1 MSITALSGLAMVTGG
16 VFSIRKKPNRST
28 LCWRRIMESNH
39 HRFRNG
45 TVFKTAWAPCPLS
58 SVRCD
63 ARCLSSGCFNEL
75 QFITTVRAFRESRSV
90 ANSQRARLPCCR
102 PNTLTVVAMVGGF
115 EPPTSWLTVNRS
127 TTELHHLR
135 LTPSAPVDSR
145 TCGAVS
151 PIHRCRSQQ
160 SYRFLPLV
168 LYVFT
173 KRLQAKTF
181 KYSPRVEES
190 FHSDLIRCMESFN
203 RCGHGAVTTMAITR
217 RIMNPWPQ
225 RWDHWTD

>member
-16 VFSIRKKPNRST
+16 VFSIRNQTKPLNAVLAEDNGIEPSSLSQWDGFQDRLGAMPSILRS
-28 LCWRRIMESNH
+28 LWRQMLIFWLLQRAAIH
-39 HRFRNG
+39 HNG
-45 TVFKTAWAPCPLS
+45 K
-58 SVRCD
+58 
-63 ARCLSSGCFNEL
+63 GIQE
-75 QFITTVRAFRESRSV
+75 IRSV

-135 LTPSAPVDSR
+135 LTPSASVDLR

-190 FHSDLIRCMESFN
+190 FIQIKLDVWNHLIVVAT
-203 RCGHGAVTTMAITR
+203 GQ
-217 RIMNPWPQ
+217 WQ
-225 RWDHWTD
+225 QWL

>member
-1 MSITALSGLAMVTGG
+1 MAEDNGIEPSSLSQWDGFQDRLGAMPSIL
-16 VFSIRKKPNRST
+16 RS
-28 LCWRRIMESNH
+28 LWRQMLIFWLLQRAAIH
-39 HRFRNG
+39 HNG
-45 TVFKTAWAPCPLS
+45 K
-58 SVRCD
+58 
-63 ARCLSSGCFNEL
+63 GI
-75 QFITTVRAFRESRSV
+75 QGIRSV

-190 FHSDLIRCMESFN
+190 FHSDPIRCMESFN

>member
-1 MSITALSGLAMVTGG
+1 MLIFWLLQRAA
-16 VFSIRKKPNRST
+16 I
-28 LCWRRIMESNH
+28 H
-39 HRFRNG
+39 HNG
-45 TVFKTAWAPCPLS
+45 K
-58 SVRCD
+58 
-63 ARCLSSGCFNEL
+63 GI
-75 QFITTVRAFRESRSV
+75 QGIRSV

-102 PNTLTVVAMVGGF
+102 PNTLTVVAMKGGF
-115 EPPTSWLTVNRS
+115 EPPTRRLTVNRS
-127 TTELHHLR
+127 T
-135 LTPSAPVDSR
+135 PSASVDSR

-173 KRLQAKTF
+173 KRLQAKIF

-203 RCGHGAVTTMAITR
+203 RCGHGAVTTMAKLEG
-217 RIMNPWPQ
+217 
-225 RWDHWTD
+225 

>member
-1 MSITALSGLAMVTGG
+1 MAEDNGIEPSSLSQWDGFQDRLGAMPSIL
-16 VFSIRKKPNRST
+16 RS
-28 LCWRRIMESNH
+28 LWRQMLIFWLLQRAAIH
-39 HRFRNG
+39 HNG
-45 TVFKTAWAPCPLS
+45 K
-58 SVRCD
+58 
-63 ARCLSSGCFNEL
+63 GI
-75 QFITTVRAFRESRSV
+75 QGIRSV

>member
-16 VFSIRKKPNRST
+16 VFSIRNQTKPLNAVLAEDNGIEPSSLSQWDGFQDRLGAMPSILRS
-28 LCWRRIMESNH
+28 LWRQMLIFWLLQRAAIH
-39 HRFRNG
+39 HNG
-45 TVFKTAWAPCPLS
+45 K
-58 SVRCD
+58 
-63 ARCLSSGCFNEL
+63 GI
-75 QFITTVRAFRESRSV
+75 QGIRSV

-135 LTPSAPVDSR
+135 LTPSASVDLR

-190 FHSDLIRCMESFN
+190 FHSDQIRCMESFD

-225 RWDHWTD
+225 RWDHGTD

>member
-1 MSITALSGLAMVTGG
+1 MSITALSGLAIVTGG
-16 VFSIRKKPNRST
+16 VFSIRNQTKPLNAVLAEDNGIEPSSLSQWDGFQDRLGAMPSILRS
-28 LCWRRIMESNH
+28 LWRQMLIFWLLQRAAIH
-39 HRFRNG
+39 HNG
-45 TVFKTAWAPCPLS
+45 K
-58 SVRCD
+58 
-63 ARCLSSGCFNEL
+63 GI
-75 QFITTVRAFRESRSV
+75 QGIRSV

-135 LTPSAPVDSR
+135 LTPSAPVDSG

-173 KRLQAKTF
+173 KRLQAKIF
-181 KYSPRVEES
+181 KYPPRVEER
-190 FHSDLIRCMESFN
+190 FHSDLILCMESFN

>member
-1 MSITALSGLAMVTGG
+1 MSITALSGLAIVTGG
-16 VFSIRKKPNRST
+16 VFSIRNQTKPLNAVLAEDNGIEPSSLSQWDGFQDRLGAMPSILRS
-28 LCWRRIMESNH
+28 LWRQMLIFWLLQRAAIH
-39 HRFRNG
+39 HNG
-45 TVFKTAWAPCPLS
+45 K
-58 SVRCD
+58 
-63 ARCLSSGCFNEL
+63 GI
-75 QFITTVRAFRESRSV
+75 QGIRSV

-135 LTPSAPVDSR
+135 LTPSASVDLR

-181 KYSPRVEES
+181 KYSPRVEEG
-190 FHSDLIRCMESFN
+190 FLSDLIGCMESFN

>member
-1 MSITALSGLAMVTGG
+1 MSITALSGLAIVTGG
-16 VFSIRKKPNRST
+16 VFSIRNQTKPLNAVLAEDNRIEPSS
-28 LCWRRIMESNH
+28 LSQWDGFQDRLGAMPSILRSLWRQMLIFWLLLRAAIH
-39 HRFRNG
+39 HNG
-45 TVFKTAWAPCPLS
+45 K
-58 SVRCD
+58 
-63 ARCLSSGCFNEL
+63 GI
-75 QFITTVRAFRESRSV
+75 QGIRSV

-135 LTPSAPVDSR
+135 LTPSASVDSR

-173 KRLQAKTF
+173 KRLQAKIF

>member
-1 MSITALSGLAMVTGG
+1 MSITALSGLVWFLIEKTPPVTMARPLNAVLAEDNGIEPSSLSQWDGFQDRLGAMP
-16 VFSIRKKPNRST
+16 SILRS
-28 LCWRRIMESNH
+28 LWRQMLIFWLLQRAAIH
-39 HRFRNG
+39 HNG
-45 TVFKTAWAPCPLS
+45 K
-58 SVRCD
+58 
-63 ARCLSSGCFNEL
+63 GI
-75 QFITTVRAFRESRSV
+75 QGIRSV

-135 LTPSAPVDSR
+135 LTPSASVDLR

-181 KYSPRVEES
+181 KYSPRVEEG
-190 FHSDLIRCMESFN
+190 FLSDLIGCMESFN